1 MFAIQISYKM
11 DLTKLNKE
19 IAKIVD
25 KRNNTG
31 LDQFDGYA
39 PAQVHAMCGVG
50 NTTFRGAYLEIDVK
64 TTIGN
69 VLVTG

>member
-31 LDQFDGYA
+31 LD
-39 PAQVHAMCGVG
+39 
-50 NTTFRGAYLEIDVK
+50 
-64 TTIGN
+64 
-69 VLVTG
+69 